1 MTRFCE
7 VALQLFRTKSSNHL
21 IAEVAAPEQQ
31 MKRTLSLTA
40 GNGVTIFIV
49 RSLLKL
55 CMIALSVCKP
65 IAKTHSLLTLSAK
78 TECVR
83 AVCLE

>member
-21 IAEVAAPEQQ
+21 TAEAAAPEQQ
-31 MKRTLSLTA
+31 MKRTLSLTG

-49 RSLLKL
+49 RSLPKL

-65 IAKTHSLLTLSAK
+65 IARTHGLLTLPCENGVGQS
-78 TECVR
+78 R
-83 AVCLE
+83 LP